1 MDDQFCQNSQ
11 KLKMVDMTND
21 HLKQR
26 IININE
32 RASNRMDCLEEQMN
46 QVEIFARREVDYY
59 DRIEKG
65 DQ

>member
-1 MDDQFCQNSQ
+1 
-11 KLKMVDMTND
+11 
-21 HLKQR
+21 
-26 IININE
+26 
-32 RASNRMDCLEEQMN
+32 MDCLEEQMN

>member
-1 MDDQFCQNSQ
+1 
-11 KLKMVDMTND
+11 MVDMTND